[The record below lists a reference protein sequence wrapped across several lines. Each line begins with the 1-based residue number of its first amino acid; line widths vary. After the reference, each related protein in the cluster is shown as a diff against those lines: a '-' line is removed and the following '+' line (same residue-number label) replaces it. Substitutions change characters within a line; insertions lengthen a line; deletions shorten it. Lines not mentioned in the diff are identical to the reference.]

1 MPMGWNRI
9 QENGTNETRE
19 KNQISPN
26 IETEQD
32 KNIKPDNNEV
42 TRTEVFIPQIPQRNL
57 DDVILPKI
65 TRERI
70 EAALNR
76 IRYHDKLYNE
86 WNLKKIDPSGCRVAL
101 NFFGQPGTGK
111 TSCAEAIAKLLN
123 KQIITVNYAEIE
135 SKYVGETPK
144 NITAAFKQ
152 AKETDSVLFFDEA
165 DSILGKRLTSVTQSA
180 DHGVNVSRSVM
191 LLQLDSFDGI
201 VIFATNLPENFDG
214 AFVRRILAHIEF
226 ELPDEDC
233 LLRLWQYLL
242 PNEIPRVDNVTFD
255 WLTSQSIGLAGG
267 DILNVVKLAASKAVA
282 RTENECKVSR
292 QDMLEAISQVRS
304 GKEQVGSTRSQNQ
317 TVSVKETTLTPD
329 ELSPEIRERYDAAVA
344 QEDNDGSFL
353 GNTKK

>member
-1 MPMGWNRI
+1 MPIGWNRI
-9 QENGTNETRE
+9 QENGNNETIG
-19 KNQISPN
+19 KNQIPQSFQS
-26 IETEQD
+26 EKD
-32 KNIKPDNNEV
+32 KSVKSDNNDIM
-42 TRTEVFIPQIPQRNL
+42 RTEVFIPQTPQRNL

-86 WNLKKIDPSGCRVAL
+86 WNLKKVDPSGCRVAL

-111 TSCAEAIAKLLN
+111 TSCAEAIAKLLK

-226 ELPDEDC
+226 ELPDEEC

-242 PNEIPRVDNVTFD
+242 PDEIPRADDVTFE
-255 WLTSQSIGLAGG
+255 WLTSQSSGLAGG

-282 RTENECKVSR
+282 RNTDECRVSQ

-304 GKEQVGSTRSQNQ
+304 GKEQVGSTLSKNK
-317 TVSVKETTLTPD
+317 TISVKETTLAHD
-329 ELSPEIRERYDAAVA
+329 ELPSEIKERYDAVVA
-344 QEDNDGSFL
+344 Q
-353 GNTKK
+353 

>member
-1 MPMGWNRI
+1 MERM
-9 QENGTNETRE
+9 
-19 KNQISPN
+19 
-26 IETEQD
+26 
-32 KNIKPDNNEV
+32 
-42 TRTEVFIPQIPQRNL
+42 EVFIPETPRRNL

-65 TRERI
+65 TKERI

-86 WNLKKIDPSGCRVAL
+86 WNLQSIDPSGCRVAL
-101 NFFGQPGTGK
+101 NFFGMPGTGK
-111 TSCAEAIAKLLN
+111 TSCAEAIAKLLD
-123 KQIITVNYAEIE
+123 KKLITVNYAEIE

-152 AKETDSVLFFDEA
+152 AKETNSILFFDEA

-191 LLQLDSFDGI
+191 LLQLDNFDGI

-226 ELPDEDC
+226 ELPDEEC
-233 LLRLWQYLL
+233 LSRLWQYLL
-242 PNEIPRVDNVTFD
+242 PQEVPRLEDVTFD

-282 RTENECKVSR
+282 RSIDECKVS
-292 QDMLEAISQVRS
+292 QNDILEAILQVRVS
-304 GKEQVGSTRSQNQ
+304 KEQVGSSLNGNKN
-317 TVSVKETTLTPD
+317 VFVKETTLTPD
-329 ELSPEIRERYDAAVA
+329 ELSPEVRERYEDAISQDDSV
-344 QEDNDGSFL
+344 
-353 GNTKK
+353 